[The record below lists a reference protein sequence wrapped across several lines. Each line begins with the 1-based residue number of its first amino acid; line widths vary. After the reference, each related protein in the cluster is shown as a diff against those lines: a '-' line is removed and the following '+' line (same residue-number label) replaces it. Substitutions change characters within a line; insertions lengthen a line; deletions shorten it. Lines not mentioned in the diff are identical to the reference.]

1 MEVVELFFRVVLT
14 IIVQTVKLLFRLLRG
29 LLWLGVTLFRPRS
42 KTFGSARW
50 ARLVEL
56 IWGGVWHGE
65 GLIVGKKWWRFIR
78 FNQDGYAILFAPTR
92 SGKGVGVV
100 VPNLLDYKGSII
112 CTDPKGENSAI
123 TGRARTR
130 RGRVLTLNAI
140 HPELS
145 DCLNPLDMVRTGSY
159 HEADDAMELAKL
171 LIIPDSSNGGHWDN
185 RAGEFLQALILYVCL
200 KYAGTPELRNLAKVR
215 SFVSLGA
222 EAIQP
227 IIEDAMALGSTTL
240 RESMKSF
247 QNMATSDEA
256 KSIFS
261 NCEKAVNL
269 WGSDRPAGMIS
280 MRSDFDF
287 RQFNRET
294 MTCYIIV
301 DEEKLQIYA
310 GFLRVFMGAALM
322 AMTRA
327 KSEAAPRYPTL
338 FLLDETA
345 ALGRLEP
352 LETGVGYLATYARL
366 LLVFQDLDQLRRTYP
381 KSQSMLANAG
391 CKIAFGVNDPETAR
405 MLADSIGHTT
415 VRGRSTGQSGSADDL
430 VYQHSN
436 KGRSESG
443 RYLRD
448 PAEIMRESRKKS
460 LIFFNG
466 TVRYPVLAGK
476 VRYYKERRWK
486 GHWDRWRQIEEEP
499 TPATV
504 IPFPALPPADNGE
517 RVA

>member
-14 IIVQTVKLLFRLLRG
+14 IIVQSIKLLFRLLRG
-29 LLWLGVTLFRPRS
+29 VLRLTWKLIRPRS

-50 ARLVEL
+50 ARLIEL
-56 IWGGVWHGE
+56 IWGGVWWGE
-65 GLIVGKKWWRFIR
+65 GLIVGKSWGRFIR

-100 VPNLLDYKGSII
+100 VPNLLDYKGSVV

-123 TGRARTR
+123 TGRSRAR
-130 RGRVLTLNAI
+130 RGKVLSLNAM

-145 DCLNPLDMVRTGSY
+145 DCLNPLDMVRIGTY

-185 RAGEFLQALILYVCL
+185 RSGEFLQALILYVCL
-200 KYAGTPELRNLAKVR
+200 KYAGTPEGRNLAKVR
-215 SFVSLGA
+215 SFVSLGT

-227 IIEDAMALGSTTL
+227 IIDDAMTLGSTTL

-247 QNMATSDEA
+247 KNMAASDEA

-261 NCEKAVNL
+261 NCEKAMNL
-269 WGSDRPAGMIS
+269 WGSDRPAGLIS

-294 MTCYIIV
+294 MTCYIVI

-310 GFLRVFMGAALM
+310 GFLRVYMGVALM

-345 ALGRLEP
+345 ALGQLEP

-381 KSQSMLANAG
+381 KAQSILANAG
-391 CKIAFGVNDPETAR
+391 CKIAFGVNDPETAQ
-405 MLADSIGHTT
+405 MLANTIGHTT
-415 VRGRSTGQSGSADDL
+415 VRGRSTGQSGNADEL
-430 VYQHSN
+430 IYQQSN
-436 KGRSESG
+436 QGKSENG

-448 PAEIMRESRKKS
+448 PSEIMRESRSKS

-466 TVRYPVLAGK
+466 PVRYPVIAKK

-486 GHWDRWRQIEEEP
+486 GHWDKWRDQDDAPE
-499 TPATV
+499 PATV
-504 IPFPALPPADNGE
+504 IPFPAPPPAEDNE